1 MLKSCSVTILNGF
14 RSIEPT
20 QYAIPFISVIS
31 DLTFSI
37 KLSSSTSVTVN
48 VHPNFSA
55 IEPTSVS
62 FLATR
67 WISFP
72 EFFNCSA
79 KLDPIDP
86 VAPKIRYF
94 SDMSEKYL
102 IFGATG
108 SIGSSLAEQLKNSG
122 NDIHLVARNETEVGS
137 IAEKLGCTFT
147 VTDVLEDN
155 FIEKVKSDITEI
167 KGIAYCVGS
176 IDLKPLRMV
185 TEQDF
190 NKCMKLNLY
199 SAVEVIKGYQ
209 ESLKKNKGSIV
220 LFSTVAAQRGFT
232 NHAIIASAKAAV
244 EGLTVSLAAE
254 FAPNIRVN
262 CIAPSLTKSKI
273 AEPMLKNTTIAEG
286 IAKAH
291 PLKRLGEGKD
301 SASLAKFLITED
313 GSWVT
318 GQIIAVDGGRSKLS

>member
-1 MLKSCSVTILNGF
+1 
-14 RSIEPT
+14 
-20 QYAIPFISVIS
+20 
-31 DLTFSI
+31 
-37 KLSSSTSVTVN
+37 
-48 VHPNFSA
+48 
-55 IEPTSVS
+55 
-62 FLATR
+62 
-67 WISFP
+67 
-72 EFFNCSA
+72 
-79 KLDPIDP
+79 
-86 VAPKIRYF
+86 
-94 SDMSEKYL
+94 MSEKYL

-122 NDIHLVARNETEVGS
+122 NDIHLIARNESEVSS

-147 VTDVLEDN
+147 VADVLEEG
-155 FIEKVKSDITEI
+155 FIEKVKADVSEI

-209 ESLKKNKGSIV
+209 ESLKKNKGAIV

-273 AEPMLKNTTIAEG
+273 AEPMQYAIPFISET
-286 IAKAH
+286 
-291 PLKRLGEGKD
+291 
-301 SASLAKFLITED
+301 SALTFSIKPSSKTLATVNVQPNFSAIELTSLSFLAI
-313 GSWVT
+313 
-318 GQIIAVDGGRSKLS
+318 K

>member
-1 MLKSCSVTILNGF
+1 
-14 RSIEPT
+14 
-20 QYAIPFISVIS
+20 
-31 DLTFSI
+31 
-37 KLSSSTSVTVN
+37 
-48 VHPNFSA
+48 
-55 IEPTSVS
+55 
-62 FLATR
+62 
-67 WISFP
+67 
-72 EFFNCSA
+72 
-79 KLDPIDP
+79 
-86 VAPKIRYF
+86 
-94 SDMSEKYL
+94 MSEKYL

-108 SIGSSLAEQLKNSG
+108 SIGSNLAEQLKSSG
-122 NDIHLVARNETEVGS
+122 HDIHLVARNEEMVST
-137 IAEKLGCTFT
+137 IANKLGCSFT
-147 VTDVLEDN
+147 VVDVLEDN
-155 FIEKVKSDITEI
+155 FIQKVKADVSEV

-185 TEQDF
+185 KEEDF

-199 SAVEVIKGYQ
+199 SAVEIIKGYQ
-209 ESLKKNKGSIV
+209 ESLKKNRGSIV

-262 CIAPSLTKSKI
+262 CIAPSLTNSKI
-273 AEPMLKNTTIAEG
+273 AEPMLKNKVLAEG

-301 SASLAKFLITED
+301 SASMAKFLISEES
-313 GSWVT
+313 SWIT